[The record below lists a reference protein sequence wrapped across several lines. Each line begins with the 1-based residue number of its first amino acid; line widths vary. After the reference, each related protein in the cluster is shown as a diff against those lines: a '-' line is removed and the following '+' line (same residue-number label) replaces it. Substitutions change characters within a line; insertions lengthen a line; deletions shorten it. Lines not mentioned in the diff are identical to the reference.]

1 LVTEPAS
8 STITRKAITIT
19 AIISVLEL
27 KMTWENVVYRR
38 ENLFHQCIITNMEIP
53 FGSDDPSQTSIKP
66 TGLQREIKQAP
77 L

>member
-38 ENLFHQCIITNMEIP
+38 ENLFRQCIITNMEIP

-66 TGLQREIKQAP
+66 TGLQRQIKQAP